1 MRHQHAI
8 LAAIIPVVIAF
19 GCVKEKKA
27 EIPVTVLNK
36 VGTVSLNIP
45 GNDLRV
51 DAALHVGDRILTG
64 DKSMVT
70 LSFPLDSAVRVYE
83 KSEFII
89 SVMGPAGTAGDDETE
104 FIAKKGGALLVIS
117 KLAKPGSLRVK
128 TPTAVASVRGTTFM
142 VSVDDAEKSD
152 AGPRT
157 GVRVLSGTVHV
168 AALNRPQLSCLVR
181 EGEMIEVSDVIPAT
195 DAKAIPKE
203 KIDELIQEEAAL
215 KKTAAPEGSFLD
227 DAPDDAARRIV
238 EKPAPVLRTEKAI
251 KEYYRKLEEVS
262 LDDGTIL
269 VGAVIYQNASVARIH
284 TIHGVIQ
291 VPTRSIKTIR
301 MR

>member
-8 LAAIIPVVIAF
+8 VAAIIPVVIAF

-27 EIPVTVLNK
+27 EIPVTVVNK

-45 GNDLRV
+45 GNNLPV

-70 LSFPLDSAVRVYE
+70 LSFPMDSAVRVYE

-142 VSVDDAEKSD
+142 VSVDDAGRSD

-157 GVRVLSGTVHV
+157 GVKVLSGTVHV

-181 EGEMIEVSDVIPAT
+181 KGEMIEVSDIIPAT
-195 DAKAIPKE
+195 DATAIPRNTL
-203 KIDELIQEEAAL
+203 DELTREESTLQKISAH
-215 KKTAAPEGSFLD
+215 EGSFVED
-227 DAPDDAARRIV
+227 GQAEAFSRIA
-238 EKPAPVLRTEKAI
+238 EKPAPELKTEKAI
-251 KEYYRKLEEVS
+251 RQYYRKLEEVS

-284 TIHGVIQ
+284 TVHGVIQ
-291 VPTRSIKTIR
+291 VPTGSIKTIR